1 VKTNRVSVNSK
12 SVARVLNS
20 ARLWAPKRKG
30 AFLPSLIMFL
40 TIMIMVV
47 PQGLDF
53 QGINGIPTSSDWLSK
68 IVWQVV
74 LWGSGYLIY
83 RNLARLKALLPYLN
97 PFLVGVAFLA
107 LASVLWS
114 IEPAITL
121 RRVIRMMTILVACLS
136 FCVTPWH
143 DTTRFQD
150 FLRSLATSVIVVS
163 IIFCLTDPELALHH
177 GGGDEI
183 REAWHGITIGKNI
196 LGSLASTTFILWLH
210 AWMAKQTSAAKA
222 IGGMTAATICL
233 IGTRSS
239 MSIMATALAVMFM
252 LLLLRS
258 PGSMRRYMPYLV
270 SAFAA
275 LILVY
280 ALAILKLVP
289 SLEVLLQP
297 IVALTGKDLTFSNRT
312 AIWEV
317 LDEHIRLSPWF
328 GSGYCA
334 YWIGPTPLSPS
345 FEMLTR
351 LYFYPTEGHNGY
363 LDVIN
368 DLGIVGGLFLLGYFW
383 SYIRQSLTLMKFDRY
398 QGGLYLTLIFR
409 GFMADMSESHWFL
422 AFSFD
427 FVIMSLA
434 TFCLGR
440 SLLQAQLERKLLK
453 VQQQQQREYA
463 AGYSSR
469 RVPQ

>member
-12 SVARVLNS
+12 SLSRLLTS
-20 ARLWAPKRKG
+20 ARMWAPKRKG

-68 IVWQVV
+68 VVWQVV
-74 LWGSGYLIY
+74 LWGCGFLLYKNFS
-83 RNLARLKALLPYLN
+83 RVKALLPYLN
-97 PFLVGVAFLA
+97 PFLLGVALLA

-121 RRVIRMMTILVACLS
+121 RRVIRMMTILAACIT
-136 FCVTPWH
+136 FCVTPWN
-143 DTTRFQD
+143 DSTRFQD
-150 FLRSLATSVIVVS
+150 FLRSLATGVVFVSV
-163 IIFCLTDPELALHH
+163 IFCLTSPDLALHQ

-183 REAWHGITIGKNI
+183 RDAWHGITVGKNI
-196 LGSLASTTFILWLH
+196 LGSLASTTFLLWLH
-210 AWMAKQTSAAKA
+210 AWMAKHTTAPKA
-222 IGGMTAATICL
+222 IGGMAIATVCL

-239 MSIMATALAVMFM
+239 TSIMATAFAVMFM
-252 LLLLRS
+252 LLLLKS

-275 LILVY
+275 LILIY
-280 ALAILKLVP
+280 ALAILRLVP
-289 SLEVLLQP
+289 SLEILLQP
-297 IVALTGKDLTFSNRT
+297 IAALTGKDLTFSNRT
-312 AIWEV
+312 AIWQV
-317 LDEHIRLSPWF
+317 LDEHIRLAPWL
-328 GSGYCA
+328 GTGYCA
-334 YWIGPTPLSPS
+334 YWIGPTPMSPS
-345 FEMLTR
+345 YEMLTR

-368 DLGIVGGLFLLGYFW
+368 DLGIIGGLFLLGYFW
-383 SYIRQSLTLMKFDRY
+383 SYIRQALALMKIDRY

-409 GFMADMSESHWFL
+409 GFIADMSESHWFL

-427 FVIMSLA
+427 FAIMSLA
-434 TFCLGR
+434 TFAMGR
-440 SLLQAQLERKLLK
+440 SLLQAQLDRKLAK
-453 VQQQQQREYA
+453 VQLQQQREYA
-463 AGYSSR
+463 ATAAAQSAAR
-469 RVPQ
+469 

>member
-1 VKTNRVSVNSK
+1 MKTNRVSVKSK

-83 RNLARLKALLPYLN
+83 RNFARLKALMPYLN

-150 FLRSLATSVIVVS
+150 FLRSLATSVIVIS

-183 REAWHGITIGKNI
+183 REAWHGITVGKNI
-196 LGSLASTTFILWLH
+196 LGSLASTTFLLWLH
-210 AWMAKQTSAAKA
+210 AWMFQ
-222 IGGMTAATICL
+222 
-233 IGTRSS
+233 
-239 MSIMATALAVMFM
+239 
-252 LLLLRS
+252 LRT
-258 PGSMRRYMPYLV
+258 V
-270 SAFAA
+270 A
-275 LILVY
+275 
-280 ALAILKLVP
+280 
-289 SLEVLLQP
+289 SL
-297 IVALTGKDLTFSNRT
+297 S
-312 AIWEV
+312 
-317 LDEHIRLSPWF
+317 
-328 GSGYCA
+328 
-334 YWIGPTPLSPS
+334 
-345 FEMLTR
+345 
-351 LYFYPTEGHNGY
+351 
-363 LDVIN
+363 
-368 DLGIVGGLFLLGYFW
+368 
-383 SYIRQSLTLMKFDRY
+383 
-398 QGGLYLTLIFR
+398 
-409 GFMADMSESHWFL
+409 
-422 AFSFD
+422 
-427 FVIMSLA
+427 
-434 TFCLGR
+434 
-440 SLLQAQLERKLLK
+440 
-453 VQQQQQREYA
+453 
-463 AGYSSR
+463 
-469 RVPQ
+469 